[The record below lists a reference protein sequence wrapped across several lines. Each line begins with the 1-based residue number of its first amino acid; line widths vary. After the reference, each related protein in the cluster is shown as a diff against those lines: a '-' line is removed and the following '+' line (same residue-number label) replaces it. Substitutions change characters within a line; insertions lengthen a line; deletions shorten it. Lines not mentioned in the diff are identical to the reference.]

1 MEEAERLCDRVGII
15 DEGVIRAEGTRRELV
30 ALIGQRDKVQLNA
43 TGDLAAAAARLAHLD
58 GVADATARDGGV
70 ELIVDQAR
78 GRLPELLQVASDAG
92 LGVTAVEVVEPDLE
106 AVFLH
111 LTGRALRD

>member
-1 MEEAERLCDRVGII
+1 V
-15 DEGVIRAEGTRRELV
+15 
-30 ALIGQRDKVQLNA
+30 
-43 TGDLAAAAARLAHLD
+43 AAAARLARLD
-58 GVADATARDGGV
+58 GVADATAREGGV

-78 GRLPELLQVASDAG
+78 GRLPELLQAASDAG